1 MEELDKLF
9 KQFDNKIP
17 FAIVLTKIDLAPTI
31 EWNQY
36 KLELT
41 KTLAEKNRD
50 RP

>member
-1 MEELDKLF
+1 L
-9 KQFDNKIP
+9 
-17 FAIVLTKIDLAPTI
+17 VTKIDLVSTI

-36 KLELT
+36 KLDLT